1 MNPHQDHPTSIQAM
15 LAAGR
20 DHHGLIRQLIRREI
34 AARYR
39 GSILGLAW
47 SFFNP
52 ILMLLVYT
60 FVFSVVFRT
69 RWGGAVADDHVSF
82 AIVLFVGMI
91 IHALFAE
98 VANRAPL
105 LIVHNVSYVK
115 RVVFPLEIL
124 PIVAMGSALFHAL
137 ISLSV
142 LLLAQYLLT
151 GALPWTLVLFPL
163 LIAPLILATTG
174 VGWFLAALGVY
185 IRDVAQTIGIVTT
198 IMLFMAPIF
207 YPVSVLSPK
216 LQLLLYLNPLTF
228 IIEEGRKVLLFGQ
241 LPNLPGW
248 LLYSALS
255 LAVAKLGFWWF
266 QKTRKGFADVV

>member
-1 MNPHQDHPTSIQAM
+1 MNPHQDHPTSFSAM
-15 LAAGR
+15 LATGR
-20 DHHGLIRQLIRREI
+20 AHHGLVRQLVRREI

-60 FVFSVVFRT
+60 FVFSVVFRN
-69 RWGGAVADDHVSF
+69 RWGGGVADDHVSF

-124 PIVAMGSALFHAL
+124 PVVAMGAALFHAL

-151 GALPWTLVLFPL
+151 GSLSWTLVFFPL
-163 LIAPLILATTG
+163 LVAPLVIATTG

-185 IRDVAQTIGIVTT
+185 IRDVAQTIGIITT

-228 IIEEGRKVLLFGQ
+228 VIEEGRKVLLFGQ
-241 LPNLPGW
+241 VPNWPGW
-248 LLYSALS
+248 FLYSLLS
-255 LAVAKLGFWWF
+255 LAVAKVGFWWF